1 MSRRR
6 GKVCKRRKLNIS
18 TLTLGR
24 KKTVKKLA
32 EEYNYMDISLDF
44 GEEFGKKGIVV
55 GSSMLISIIENSLKL
70 LFGEVGAS
78 TVFDVV
84 KYRERNRRA
93 ILRFY
98 ERCHKAWLMRVYD
111 IFSEIY
117 SCSSTRVPFLVS
129 QVQRKLNLKHN
140 FIL

>member
-98 ERCHKAWLMRVYD
+98 ERDLVKMWSSLTLCSEVEGQVCAFRVNK
-111 IFSEIY
+111 
-117 SCSSTRVPFLVS
+117 VS
-129 QVQRKLNLKHN
+129 QSMADESLRYFQ
-140 FIL
+140 